1 MALGTSVPL
10 ASDGAGYDDQNNNY
24 RDGESDAGKKGI
36 TPACRK
42 AEHAKEISEYRTSF
56 ANASGDR
63 Y

>member
-42 AEHAKEISEYRTSF
+42 AEHAKVRLRIPYKFCKCKGR
-56 ANASGDR
+56 
-63 Y
+63 